1 MQQIQ
6 GLELDV
12 ALSAARQV
20 LNTFSM
26 HLLSTVGW
34 VQLLLTARAKA
45 DIRRALVE
53 SEDANAVLAEREQV
67 QRWLHCFSC
76 LLI

>member
-6 GLELDV
+6 GLQLDV
-12 ALSAARQV
+12 ARSAARQV

-26 HLLSTVGW
+26 HLLSTVVW
-34 VQLLLTARAKA
+34 VGAQLLLTARAKG

-67 QRWLHCFSC
+67 RRC
-76 LLI
+76 LLVALF